1 MLVVY
6 IFHKN
11 EIKVLKRL
19 LKIKF
24 LGDCTGYLLK
34 KVPRLALSLVTIVT
48 NFTVIASTIFNTLCE
63 TKRRRLFDL

>member
-34 KVPRLALSLVTIVT
+34 KGTSSSS
-48 NFTVIASTIFNTLCE
+48 FFSDDCY
-63 TKRRRLFDL
+63 